1 MENLLEIL
9 KKYNMSNEDVASLTG
24 SPLVTTQPINSEMN
38 MGVSQG
44 MGTQN
49 HTLLGSD
56 QQTNKTLG
64 LMGLLGSPEALMGLS
79 LLGAGSRGENIGQ
92 AALPSFIE
100 GLKGASLV
108 NEFGKIQRQQEFVKN
123 LPEGV
128 YKKIGALYPEI
139 AAKGM
144 VEEEANKPK
153 LKAEMLKEINASTEK
168 YRSVYT
174 DHPTVKDF
182 NQSQVQLNKMISGLE
197 QKSAAGDMAAIFTY
211 MKTLDPTSV
220 VREGEYDKAR
230 AAGSLVDKNTIGL
243 YAQVV
248 GGQALTAKQREDFS
262 RTAFKLFEANQ
273 QSVDSFRSNIS
284 SSILPKGI
292 NPTDVFIDSD
302 IRPKQIKVGENILP
316 VPSGTTLIGFDS
328 ENDKLVYQT
337 PGKNGFQFKISRRK
351 EY

>member
-1 MENLLEIL
+1 MENLLELL

-24 SPLVTTQPINSEMN
+24 SPLVTTQPINNEMN

-49 HTLLGSD
+49 QTLLGSD

-79 LLGAGSRGENIGQ
+79 LLGAGSRGEKIGQ

-108 NEFGKIQRQQEFVKN
+108 NEFGKIQRQQEFAKN

-128 YKKIGALYPEI
+128 YKTVGTLFPEI

-144 VEEEANKPK
+144 IEEETNKPK
-153 LKAEMLKEINASTEK
+153 IRAEIQKETQAYGQKLMGT
-168 YRSVYT
+168 YV

-182 NQSQVQLNKMISGLE
+182 NQSQVQLNKLISGLE
-197 QKSAAGDMAAIFTY
+197 RQTGAGDIAAIFTY
-211 MKTLDPTSV
+211 MRTLDPSSV

-230 AAGSLVDKNTIGL
+230 LAGSKVDRYTIGL
-243 YAQVV
+243 YKQVV
-248 GGQALTAKQREDFS
+248 DGTDLTPKQREDFS
-262 RTAFKLFEANQ
+262 RTAFKLFEAQQ
-273 QSVDSFRSNIS
+273 QSVDSLRNNIS
-284 SSILPKGI
+284 NSILPKGI
-292 NPTDVFIDSD
+292 NPNDVFIDSD
-302 IRPKQIKVGENILP
+302 IRPKQIKIGENILP
-316 VPSGTTLIGFDS
+316 VPSGTTLIGFDT

-337 PGKNGFQFKISRRK
+337 PGKNGFQFKISRKK

>member
-1 MENLLEIL
+1 MFDDITQLL
-9 KKYNMSNEDVASLTG
+9 KKYYPGGTYGLNESTN
-24 SPLVTTQPINSEMN
+24 TTDNSVITPNTTDNSVITPKDTKLNDTMN
-38 MGVSQG
+38 
-44 MGTQN
+44 
-49 HTLLGSD
+49 
-56 QQTNKTLG
+56 

-79 LLGAGSRGENIGQ
+79 LLGAGSRGENFGQ

-108 NEFGKIQRQQEFVKN
+108 NEFGKIKKQQEFVKN

-128 YKKIGALYPEI
+128 YKTVGSLYPEV

-144 VEEEANKPK
+144 IDEELQKPK
-153 LKAEMLKEINASTEK
+153 IKAELQKETNAYAQKLMGT
-168 YRSVYT
+168 YV

-182 NQSQVQLNKMISGLE
+182 NQSQVQLNKLLSGLE
-197 QKSAAGDMAAIFTY
+197 RQTGAGDIAAIFTY

-230 AAGSLVDKNTIGL
+230 LAGSKIDRYTIGL
-243 YAQVV
+243 YKQVV
-248 GGQALTAKQREDFS
+248 DGTDLTPKQREDFS

-273 QSVDSFRSNIS
+273 QSIDSFRNNIS

-302 IRPKQIKVGENILP
+302 IRPKQIKVGENIIP
-316 VPSGTTLIGFDS
+316 VPLGTSLIGFDS
-328 ENDKLVYQT
+328 TNDKLIYQT
-337 PGKNGFQFKISRRK
+337 PGKNGFQFKVSRRK